1 MASKQAELGRWHDWT
16 DPDFFTPAPGLERRL
31 FPLFL
36 RQLLPKR
43 LERTK
48 LTIAGWMLI
57 LVSMG
62 IGSAAYNTSSN
73 ILFMALSLMLSSLI
87 LSGILSLI
95 NLKHLRWELVAPSHL
110 QVGEVGA
117 VEIRLE
123 NRKRIFPSMSLAF
136 RLGHSERDAAER
148 VFLPHA
154 LRAGDSSRIE
164 WTVVP
169 ARRGRMTLQ
178 LQGVESKFP
187 FGFIRKTVG
196 EVLAE
201 SVLVWPAPVAY
212 RLLQQVDGRQQRIGE
227 SRLKV
232 GAGSDLLKIRN
243 YVAGDA
249 PRLIHWRA
257 TARSG
262 KLIVRQLAQEGAGG
276 YHLFVDTDPQAW
288 SPRQFENLCGLACSL
303 AGDLFHSGRLET
315 VQAGGNDRIL
325 VRSLRELYGFFDEI
339 ALLEPA
345 GAAGRAPQATN
356 LITFRPLGEAGV
368 AIYVDGARAGESE
381 AG

>member
-16 DPDFFTPAPGLERRL
+16 DPDFFAPAPGQERRL
-31 FPLFL
+31 IPLFI

-73 ILFMALSLMLSSLI
+73 ILFMALSLILSSLI

-95 NLKHLRWELVAPSHL
+95 NLKHLNWELVLPSHL
-110 QVGEVGA
+110 QVAEVGA
-117 VEIRLE
+117 VDIRLV
-123 NRKRIFPSMSLAF
+123 NRKKVFPSMSLAF
-136 RLGHSERDAAER
+136 RMGHSETALTER
-148 VFLPHA
+148 VFVPQA
-154 LRAGDSSRIE
+154 LRAGESSRIE

-169 ARRGRMTLQ
+169 GQRGRMTLQ

-196 EVLAE
+196 EVLSE
-201 SVLVWPAPVAY
+201 TVLVWPALVPY
-212 RLLQQVDGRQQRIGE
+212 RLIQQADGRQHRLGD
-227 SRLKV
+227 SRLKI

-243 YVAGDA
+243 YVPGDA

-257 TARSG
+257 TARTG

-276 YHLFVDTDPQAW
+276 YHLFVDTEPKLWNQ
-288 SPRQFENLCGLACSL
+288 RQFECLCGLACAL

-315 VQAGGNDRIL
+315 VQAGPNERL
-325 VRSLRELYGFFDEI
+325 PVRSLRELYGFFDEI
-339 ALLEPA
+339 ALLEA
-345 GAAGRAPQATN
+345 GPVVGYAPPVAN
-356 LITFRPLGEAGV
+356 LITFRPLGEEGV

-381 AG
+381 A